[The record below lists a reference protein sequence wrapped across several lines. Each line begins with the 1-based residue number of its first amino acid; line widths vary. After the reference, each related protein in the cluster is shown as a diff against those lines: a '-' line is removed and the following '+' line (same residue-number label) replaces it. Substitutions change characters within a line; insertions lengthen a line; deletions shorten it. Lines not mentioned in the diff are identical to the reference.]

1 MFWFFT
7 IWGIINVIGLF
18 LILLSLYMAR
28 SGDSKYVML
37 YPLLNEL
44 MDRLH
49 IRGFWR
55 YLVALVVIVIWLPCL
70 TLYYFTIALLMTF
83 VFVVCLVLDLF
94 DKIFRRNK

>member
-49 IRGFWR
+49 ICGFWR
-55 YLVALVVIVIWLPCL
+55 YLVALVVIIIWLPCL
-70 TLYYFTIALLMTF
+70 VLYYFTIALLMTF

>member
-28 SGDSKYVML
+28 SGDSKCVML
-37 YPLLNEL
+37 YPLLNEW
-44 MDRLH
+44 MDKLH

-70 TLYYFTIALLMTF
+70 VLYYFTIALLMLF
-83 VFVVCLVLDLF
+83 VFVSCLILDLF